1 MSDAT
6 ELADIQQQLAR
17 AWVARDRA
25 TIEKLIA
32 PDWIVTGAD
41 GNLATRDVVL
51 RDVFETGAHRIDL
64 LEIDQV
70 NVRPFGEMAVVTGRT
85 HFRGEY
91 QQAAYDA
98 RIRFTDVFARRDG
111 QWQAVASHASFI
123 AEDSAG
129 GDLR

>member
-111 QWQAVASHASFI
+111 QWQAVASHVSFI

>member
-41 GNLATRDVVL
+41 GNLAMRDVVL